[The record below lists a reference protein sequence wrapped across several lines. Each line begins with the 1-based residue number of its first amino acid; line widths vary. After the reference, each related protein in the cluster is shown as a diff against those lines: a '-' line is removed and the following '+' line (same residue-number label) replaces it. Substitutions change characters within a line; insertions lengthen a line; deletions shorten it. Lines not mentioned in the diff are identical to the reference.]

1 MSATILLID
10 DEEKLRQLLAR
21 ILQLEGYQLLQAGNI
36 RQGLQ
41 VLQQNEVDV
50 VICDVKLPDAD
61 GVEAVTLIREKSPQ
75 SEIILL
81 TAYGNIPDGVQ
92 AIKNGAFDYI
102 TKGDDNDKIIPLV
115 ARANERVQLHKR
127 ISQLEARVGKRYAF
141 DSIIGKSP
149 SVRQA
154 IVLAQKVADTTTTV
168 LLTGETGTG
177 KEVFAQAI
185 HQESSRKNKPFVAI
199 NCSAF
204 SKDLLESEI
213 FGHRAGAFTGANK
226 DKKGLIEEA
235 QGGTLFLDEI
245 GEMPVELQA
254 KLLRVLETKEF
265 IKVGDTKTIKV
276 DVRIIAATNR
286 DLAEEVRNG
295 HFREDLLYRLNVF
308 TIELPALRRRKEDI
322 PALVQYYLN
331 VFVEKTNKKPI
342 ALHESVMP
350 LLNAHEWK
358 GNIRELKNVLERA
371 VILADGE
378 LLPEHLPL
386 DIQLSAPHPSSQ
398 SLNAL
403 DLASVEKLH
412 IQRVL
417 NHTKWNKAEAAR
429 LLNIGLTTLYRKI
442 EEYKLDDGKAH
453 VG

>member
-1 MSATILLID
+1 MSKTVLIID

-21 ILQLEGYQLLQAGNI
+21 ILQLEGYHLFQAPNLKL
-36 RQGLQ
+36 GLQ
-41 VLQQNEVDV
+41 QLQQQDVDV
-50 VICDVKLPDAD
+50 IICDVKLPDAD
-61 GVEAVTLIREKSPQ
+61 GVEAVGKLREKAPHA
-75 SEIILL
+75 EIILL
-81 TAYGNIPDGVQ
+81 TAYGNIPDGVK

-115 ARANERVQLHKR
+115 ARATERVELQKR
-127 ISQLEARVGKRYAF
+127 IAQLEARVGKRYAF
-141 DSIIGKSP
+141 DSIIGKSAP
-149 SVRQA
+149 IRHA
-154 IVLAQKVADTTTTV
+154 IALAKKVADTGTTV

-185 HQESSRKNKPFVAI
+185 HQESGRRLKPFVAI

-204 SKDLLESEI
+204 SKELLESEI
-213 FGHRAGAFTGANK
+213 FGHKAGAFTGANK

-235 QGGTLFLDEI
+235 QEGTLFLDEI
-245 GEMPVELQA
+245 GEMPFELQA
-254 KLLRVLETKEF
+254 KLLRVLESKEF

-286 DLAEEVRNG
+286 DLSEEVRNG

-308 TIELPALRRRKEDI
+308 TIELPALRQRKEDI
-322 PALVQYYLN
+322 PALVQYYLD
-331 VFVEKTNKKPI
+331 VFVGKTNKKSLTLDPTV
-342 ALHESVMP
+342 LP
-350 LLNAHEWK
+350 LLQAHEWK

-371 VILADGE
+371 VILADSV

-386 DIQLSAPHPSSQ
+386 DIQLSAPHSTPHVLS
-398 SLNAL
+398 AF

-417 NHTKWNKAEAAR
+417 NHTHWNKAEAAR

-442 EEYKLDDGKAH
+442 DEYGLQ
-453 VG
+453 

>member
-1 MSATILLID
+1 MSATILIID

-21 ILQLEGYQLLQAGNI
+21 ILQLESYQVLQAGTI

-41 VLQQNEVDV
+41 MLQREDVDV
-50 VICDVKLPDAD
+50 VICDVKLPDAN
-61 GVEAVTLIREKSPQ
+61 GVEAVEQIREKAPLA
-75 SEIILL
+75 EIILL
-81 TAYGNIPDGVQ
+81 TAYGNIPDGVK

-115 ARANERVQLHKR
+115 ARAEERVQMQRR
-127 ISQLEARVGKRYAF
+127 IAQLEARVGKTYAW
-141 DSIIGKSP
+141 DSIIGKSAAI
-149 SVRQA
+149 RQA
-154 IVLAQKVADTTTTV
+154 INLARKVADTPTTV

-185 HQESSRKNKPFVAI
+185 HQESSRKSKPFVAI

-204 SKDLLESEI
+204 SKELLESEI
-213 FGHRAGAFTGANK
+213 FGHKAGAFTGANK

-245 GEMPVELQA
+245 GEMPLELQA
-254 KLLRVLETKEF
+254 KLLRVLESKEF
-265 IKVGDTKTIKV
+265 IKVGDTKTLKV

-286 DLAEEVRNG
+286 DLGEEVREG
-295 HFREDLLYRLNVF
+295 RFREDLLYRLNVF
-308 TIELPALRRRKEDI
+308 TIELPPLRQRKEDI
-322 PALVQYYLN
+322 PALAAHYLD
-331 VFVEKTNKKPI
+331 VFSAKGKKGLRMDP
-342 ALHESVMP
+342 ATLS
-350 LLNAHEWK
+350 LLQGHDWK

-371 VILADGE
+371 VILTEGGTLTPDQ
-378 LLPEHLPL
+378 LPL
-386 DIQLSAPHPSSQ
+386 DIQMSVSHSAPHVLS
-398 SLNAL
+398 AF
-403 DLASVEKLH
+403 DLASAEKLH

-442 EEYKLDDGKAH
+442 DEYKLEDTR
-453 VG
+453 